1 MLSPTYKRLTQKS
14 DLTSVCMTVMHVPNL
29 VWVVIEDA
37 GEKTKLVTNLLKRC
51 RVTSVHLNIPTSDFY
66 RKDPS
71 KPRGVEQRNAGL
83 SWIRD
88 HHTKDDCNGV
98 VYFGDDDNSYDLRI
112 FDEIRKT
119 QKVSVWPVAFCGG
132 VKVEG
137 PECENGV
144 VARWHNGWGATRK
157 FPIDMAGFAVHLC
170 LLMAHPGVVTGKDSN
185 GKPSKSGYL
194 ESNLLEQVIDRN
206 SLECRGPSDEVMVW
220 HVKTTT
226 PYIPHEQKNPSNP
239 NIEV

>member
-1 MLSPTYKRLTQKS
+1 
-14 DLTSVCMTVMHVPNL
+14 MTVMHVPNL

-112 FDEIRKT
+112 FDEVMIISIMAICVHFAAGST
-119 QKVSVWPVAFCGG
+119 S
-132 VKVEG
+132 
-137 PECENGV
+137 
-144 VARWHNGWGATRK
+144 AR
-157 FPIDMAGFAVHLC
+157 IIISILC
-170 LLMAHPGVVTGKDSN
+170 LQYIYTYSYLLTGMELSRKLSR
-185 GKPSKSGYL
+185 KMRTI
-194 ESNLLEQVIDRN
+194 V
-206 SLECRGPSDEVMVW
+206 
-220 HVKTTT
+220 
-226 PYIPHEQKNPSNP
+226 NPRLCTVHSH
-239 NIEV
+239 